1 MKQKTQ
7 SPLDD
12 SLLHSRGNLFR
23 NLRNERDLRSN
34 LHTNIFT
41 DYSEGEKRGKGETS
55 KLNIL
60 KGFLSR
66 GVSQQCLLCF

>member
-1 MKQKTQ
+1 MIVCYTAVGICF
-7 SPLDD
+7 
-12 SLLHSRGNLFR
+12 GNS
-23 NLRNERDLRSN
+23 RNERDLRSCN

-60 KGFLSR
+60 KGFLSSD
-66 GVSQQCLLCF
+66 VSQQCLRCF